1 MFKKKKHIR
10 YKTAQNDIVFEKC
23 PWCGKVPKVYVEVV
37 GSNGVRYFRVCTKCE
52 CQNVRKSSQFLIPNL
67 ISVDMM
73 GKKIFRA
80 TLECALLW
88 NRMKGLDGKDDEP
101 NSYYLGEKEHGY
113 WIVRRADKNFNP
125 KAGCLTCS
133 WCGMQSGYY
142 DCDNFDRYCSHCGDA
157 KTSIVAKEG
166 S

>member
-10 YKTAQNDIVFEKC
+10 YKTTQNDIVFEKC
-23 PWCGKVPKVYVEVV
+23 PWCGKVPKVDAEVV
-37 GSNGVRYFRVCTKCE
+37 HGSCKVYFRVYTKCG
-52 CQNVRKSSQFLIPNL
+52 CANVQKGSQFLIPDHT
-67 ISVDMM
+67 SADMI

-113 WIVRRADKNFNP
+113 WIARRADKAFNP
-125 KAGCLTCS
+125 KTGYAACS
-133 WCGMQSGYY
+133 WCGTLAGAY

-157 KTSIVAKEG
+157 KTSIVTKDG